1 MLWSR
6 RADGFR
12 TCTMQAMI
20 PWVENTVGV
29 EFRRCA
35 CGELPSEDIIDE
47 RDVSRENKL
56 LQVSSKCIK

>member
-1 MLWSR
+1 
-6 RADGFR
+6 
-12 TCTMQAMI
+12 MQAMI